1 MIKEVLKLVGL
12 GLMVFVLGVIMGAQ
26 ADVGGKYLA
35 GQLNAC
41 NKIVKMDPILA
52 LAQVTCVAHE
62 GQVALQVGEKLYSL
76 DGAQLN

>member
-1 MIKEVLKLVGL
+1 MKTVLQLVGL
-12 GLMVFVLGVIMGAQ
+12 ALAFFVIGVVCGVNT
-26 ADVGGKYLA
+26 DVGGKYEA

-52 LAQVTCVAHE
+52 LAQVTCVPHD
-62 GQVALQVGEKLYSL
+62 GQVALKVGEKLYSL